1 MVREVL
7 DAGLLRETTPLPL
20 TTSQFHLLRLIAL
33 GGLHHV
39 GDVTDFLGVSAPAA
53 TKNIDKLERL
63 GLVARK
69 PSMGDRRA
77 TLLEASP
84 EGRRLVGRY
93 DELTKARLLPILDSC
108 PPGSAAELTTLLEQ
122 YSVSLLRVVRSTNG
136 FCLRCAAYIE
146 DGCPVGSVRG
156 GCPYQRTRAAHEGAS
171 PAAPM

>member
-7 DAGLLRETTPLPL
+7 DDGLLRETTPLPL
-20 TTSQFHLLRLIAL
+20 TVSQFHLLRLITL
-33 GGLHHV
+33 SGLHHV
-39 GDVTDFLGVSAPAA
+39 GQVADFLGVSAPAA

-69 PSMGDRRA
+69 PSLGDRRA

-84 EGRRLVGRY
+84 EGHQLVRRHAA
-93 DELTKARLLPILDSC
+93 LTKARLLPILDSY
-108 PPGSAAELTTLLEQ
+108 PPGTAAELTTLLEQ
-122 YSVSLLRVVRSTNG
+122 YSVSLLRLVRSTNG

-146 DGCPVGSVRG
+146 DGCPVGGVRG
-156 GCPYQRTRAAHEGAS
+156 GCPYQRTRAAHKGAS